1 MDILCKR
8 IKQLRKEKKLTQEEL
23 GKIIGVKKGA
33 ISYYE
38 SGKTKI
44 SVEDLAKLSNEFN
57 KSMDYFV
64 GHDYYVIG
72 DETDGYGNN
81 KINMSN
87 EEIRFIKAI
96 RRESHLYQELLE
108 NPDNLVSRMKIKL

>member
-1 MDILCKR
+1 MEILCRRLKE
-8 IKQLRKEKKLTQEEL
+8 LREENNLTQEEL

-44 SVEDLAKLSNEFN
+44 SVEDLAKLASEFN

-72 DETDGYGNN
+72 DELDGYGNN
-81 KINMSN
+81 IINMCN
-87 EEIRFIKAI
+87 EEVRFIKAI
-96 RRESHLYQELLE
+96 RKESVLYQELLKSPE
-108 NPDNLVSRMKIKL
+108 NLVSRMKIKL